1 MEAGASA
8 PPKGGSPYGTAS
20 VVGAALA
27 ALFFPLISL
36 IVALLLLG
44 AQGDP
49 AKRRSLRAWALAS
62 AAWLVLGV
70 LIVLALW
77 AGLGGSSSGVDRIG
91 PCVGGPKLNATG
103 NAVPGSTTRFVV
115 PCAISGTET
124 VTFPNKSH

>member
-1 MEAGASA
+1 MEAGASS
-8 PPKGGSPYGTAS
+8 PPSGGSPYGTAS

-27 ALFFPLISL
+27 ALCFPLISL

-44 AQGDP
+44 AQEDP
-49 AKRRSLRAWALAS
+49 AKRRSLRAWAWAS
-62 AAWLVLGV
+62 AAWLVLGAV
-70 LIVLALW
+70 IVLALW
-77 AGLGGSSSGVDRIG
+77 TGFGGSSSGVDRIG

-124 VTFPNKSH
+124 ITVPNQSR

>member
-27 ALFFPLISL
+27 ALCFPLISL

-44 AQGDP
+44 AQEDP
-49 AKRRSLRAWALAS
+49 AKRRSLRAWAWAS
-62 AAWLVLGV
+62 GAWLVLGV
-70 LIVLALW
+70 VIVLALLV
-77 AGLGGSSSGVDRIG
+77 GIGSSSGVDRSG
-91 PCVGGPKLNATG
+91 PCVGGPQMNATG

-115 PCAISGTET
+115 PCAISGTAT
-124 VTFPNKSH
+124 VSFPNQSR